1 MIFCNEK
8 NCIWKLGQKRRLQTE
23 SNINFLNMERT
34 WMCSLIGKRIRTSYF
49 WLRTIEHRTSNIV
62 WAITTKQNK
71 AHLDFDSWS
80 SLLKHTKKPLWF
92 GGLRK
97 FKLWKKNKLLVWF
110 DKLEQLWTFGLIDKK
125 LCFESCHFCH
135 TGWKSCKKEG
145 WNFARKKNENLL
157 VVLSSNAR
165 KYFFTN

>member
-23 SNINFLNMERT
+23 LNINFLNIDRIWT
-34 WMCSLIGKRIRTSYF
+34 CSFIGKRIRTSYF

-110 DKLEQLWTFGLIDKK
+110 DKLEQLWTFGLDWQKALFWKLSLLSHRLKK
-125 LCFESCHFCH
+125 LQKRGLKLCQEKEWESPCC
-135 TGWKSCKKEG
+135 
-145 WNFARKKNENLL
+145 
-157 VVLSSNAR
+157 VVV
-165 KYFFTN
+165 